1 MEARTVSGPKPHRFP
16 ALMSV
21 STASG
26 LVRGREGAGRLEVP
40 APASGRRKDTCPEG
54 STRAV
59 GSMLLEEAEKAQRRW
74 GHEQVADG
82 DRMTNPSE

>member
-54 STRAV
+54 STRAACCWRRQRKPSAV
-59 GSMLLEEAEKAQRRW
+59 G
-74 GHEQVADG
+74 VAS
-82 DRMTNPSE
+82 R